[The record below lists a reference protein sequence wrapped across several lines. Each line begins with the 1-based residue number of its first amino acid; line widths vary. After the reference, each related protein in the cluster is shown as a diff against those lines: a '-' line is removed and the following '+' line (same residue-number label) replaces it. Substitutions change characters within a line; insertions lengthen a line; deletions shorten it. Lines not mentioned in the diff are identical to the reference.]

1 MHPFR
6 DYIAKY
12 TELYDA
18 EWEQIEKCLTRKE
31 YKKRTCILEAG
42 EICKKLYFL
51 EEGFLRFYVLRD
63 GNEVSKFFTKPPYC
77 FTSQRSFTN
86 NVPAEET
93 IEVLKDSVVWEMHKT
108 DAFDLLQYFNW
119 SEFIRKLVQEVQFF
133 TEQILEEIQNQTAEE
148 RYIRMIEENDI
159 ILIHAPL
166 KDIASYL
173 GIAPQSLSRI
183 RKKYWSD
190 MRKLT

>member
-51 EEGFLRFYVLRD
+51 EEGFLRFYVLRE

-148 RYIRMIEENDI
+148 RYIRMIEENDT

-190 MRKLT
+190 IRKLT